1 MTRDISITVGP
12 DYVFELESFDKV
24 NNTLQLSCVF
34 KRSRKAKYKVEYT
47 INTLT
52 NIFNVSVTDLPVE
65 PEDGKD
71 ADETVKVSKAYFYF
85 YIHGNC
91 PECNSSHCNSSDIE
105 LNMTK
110 NIVSNIGIERDGTYL
125 LKHKDKY
132 HITTAYDSELMMITK
147 CFINDAGDLIEDDK
161 IFECPI
167 VNFDFSKPE
176 RTIEKIKTLMIFS

>member
-1 MTRDISITVGP
+1 MSYICAIDQGTSSSRAMI
-12 DYVFELESFDKV
+12 FDKV

-105 LNMTK
+105 LTN
-110 NIVSNIGIERDGTYL
+110 SPSL
-125 LKHKDKY
+125 LY
-132 HITTAYDSELMMITK
+132 FS
-147 CFINDAGDLIEDDK
+147 
-161 IFECPI
+161 PI
-167 VNFDFSKPE
+167 
-176 RTIEKIKTLMIFS
+176 LA